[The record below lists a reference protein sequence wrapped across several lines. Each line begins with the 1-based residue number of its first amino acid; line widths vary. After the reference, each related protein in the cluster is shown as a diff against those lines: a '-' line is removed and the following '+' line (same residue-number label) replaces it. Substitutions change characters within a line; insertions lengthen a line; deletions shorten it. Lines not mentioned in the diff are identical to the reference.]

1 MRTRDELFRAA
12 QREVAARRQR
22 AVTRAEAARREAV
35 RRHPEIE
42 QAEARRTRLGAAY
55 LMAAAQGADITKRAA
70 AQRAFEQAGRDVG
83 DVIRAAGYDP
93 AEFEPRYTCPLCRDT
108 GVANGRP
115 CQCVADLA
123 RTLRREEINAASP
136 LALCSFDSFDIDR
149 YPAEPDPDLGGP
161 VRDYMAKI
169 LAFCRKWAENFS
181 PKSPN
186 LLFMGSAGLGKTHL
200 ALAVADA
207 VLNKGYD
214 VLYTSSA
221 ALAAQLSREHFDR
234 DSDDDWLSACKE
246 ADLLILDDLGTEF
259 MTPLAVSMLYELIN
273 TRMLCRRPTVYTTNI
288 VDQAVFEARYT
299 EKVASRML
307 GNCRMFKFFGA
318 DQRLQ

>member
-22 AVTRAEAARREAV
+22 AVTRADAARREAV

-55 LMAAAQGADITKRAA
+55 LMASAQGAASDRCSAA
-70 AQRAFEQAGRDVG
+70 KRAFEQAGRDVG

-93 AEFEPRYTCPLCRDT
+93 AEFEPRFTCPLCRDT
-108 GVANGRP
+108 GVLNGKP
-115 CQCVADLA
+115 CRCVAELTRA
-123 RTLRREEINAASP
+123 LRREEINAASP
-136 LALCSFDSFDIDR
+136 LALCSFDSFDISR

-161 VRDYMAKI
+161 VQDYWPRCWPTAAGGRRTSAKRAPI
-169 LAFCRKWAENFS
+169 CCSWA
-181 PKSPN
+181 
-186 LLFMGSAGLGKTHL
+186 SAGLGKTHL
-200 ALAVADA
+200 ALAIADA
-207 VLNKGYD
+207 VLNRGFD

-234 DSDDDWLSACKE
+234 DSDADWLDACKE
-246 ADLLILDDLGTEF
+246 ADLLISGTTWHRVHDPPGGEHAVRAHQHPACSAAVPPS
-259 MTPLAVSMLYELIN
+259 TP
-273 TRMLCRRPTVYTTNI
+273 PTSWTGGV
-288 VDQAVFEARYT
+288 EARYT

-307 GNCRMFKFFGA
+307 GNCRMFKFFGT
-318 DQRLQ
+318 DQRLK

>member
-22 AVTRAEAARREAV
+22 AVTRADDTRREALG
-35 RRHPEIE
+35 RHPEIE
-42 QAEARRTRLGAAY
+42 QAQARRTRLGAAY
-55 LMAAAQGADITKRAA
+55 LMASAQGADSAKTAA
-70 AQRAFEQAGRDVG
+70 ARQAFEQAGRDVE

-93 AEFEPRYTCPLCRDT
+93 AEFEPQFTCPLCSDT

-115 CQCVADLA
+115 CRCVAELA
-123 RTLRREEINAASP
+123 RALRRQEINAASP
-136 LALCSFDSFDIDR
+136 LALCSFDSFDVAR
-149 YPAEPDPDLGGP
+149 YPAEVDPDLGGP
-161 VRDYMAKI
+161 VREYMAKV
-169 LAFCRKWAENFS
+169 LAYCRKWAAEFG

-207 VLNKGYD
+207 VLNKGFD
-214 VLYTSSA
+214 VLYSSAA

-234 DSDDDWLSACKE
+234 DSDGDWLAACKE

-259 MTPLAVSMLYELIN
+259 MTPLAVSVLYELIN

-307 GNCRMFKFFGA
+307 GNCRMFKFFGP
-318 DQRLQ
+318 DQRLL